1 MIHFYNV
8 YMQYGGYT
16 ALRDISMSVEKG
28 EFVFITGPSGAGKTS
43 LLKLIFG
50 MERPSSGQLLVN
62 SINLNRI
69 TPNALDMLRRNMGFI
84 FQDFK
89 LLNSRTVFEN
99 VAIALQ
105 IAGERS
111 SYIKQKTKR
120 VLKHVGLEG
129 KEQNFPMQL
138 SGGEQQRVAIARAIV
153 NNPMLIIADEPT
165 GNLDKERTKEIM
177 ALFRTIHLKG
187 TTVVIATHNY
197 DLFHKTDF
205 RNIVLNEGRLVEA

>member
-8 YMQYGGYT
+8 HMQYGGYT
-16 ALRDISMSVEKG
+16 ALRDISINVEKG

-43 LLKLIFG
+43 LLRLIFG

-69 TPNALDMLRRNMGFI
+69 KRNALDMLRRKMGFI

-105 IAGERS
+105 IAGERP
-111 SYIKQKTKR
+111 SYIRQKTKR

-129 KEQNFPMQL
+129 KEQNYPMQL

-153 NNPMLIIADEPT
+153 NDPMLIIADEPT
-165 GNLDKERTKEIM
+165 GNLDDDRTKEIM
-177 ALFRTIHLKG
+177 ALFQTIHLKG
-187 TTVVIATHNY
+187 TTVVVATHNH
-197 DLFHKTDF
+197 DLLQKTAF
-205 RNIVLNEGRLVEA
+205 RNIVLNEGRLVKA

>member
-8 YMQYGGYT
+8 YMQYGGYA
-16 ALRDISMSVEKG
+16 ALKNISMDVGKG

-69 TPNALDMLRRNMGFI
+69 KPDALDMLRRKMGFI

-105 IAGERS
+105 IAGES
-111 SYIKQKTKR
+111 QPYIRQKTKR

-153 NNPMLIIADEPT
+153 SNPILIIADEPT
-165 GNLDKERTKEIM
+165 GNLDEERTKEIM
-177 ALFRTIHLKG
+177 TLFHAIHLKG

-197 DLFHKTDF
+197 DLVHKTAF
-205 RNIVLNEGRLVEA
+205 RNIVLNEGRLVKA

>member
-8 YMQYGGYT
+8 YMQYGGYA
-16 ALRDISMSVEKG
+16 ALRNISMDVGKG

-69 TPNALDMLRRNMGFI
+69 KPNALDMLRRKMGFI

-111 SYIKQKTKR
+111 SYIRQKTKR

-129 KEQNFPMQL
+129 KEQNLPMQL

-165 GNLDKERTKEIM
+165 GNLDEERTREIM
-177 ALFRTIHLKG
+177 ALFKTIHLKG

-197 DLFHKTDF
+197 DLLHKTSF
-205 RNIVLNEGRLVEA
+205 RNIVLNEGRLVKA

>member
-8 YMQYGGYT
+8 HMQYGDYT
-16 ALRDISMSVEKG
+16 ALKDISISVEKG

-43 LLKLIFG
+43 LLRLIFG

-69 TPNALDMLRRNMGFI
+69 SRNALDMLRRKMGFI

-105 IAGERS
+105 IAGERQ
-111 SYIKQKTKR
+111 SYIRQKTKR

-165 GNLDKERTKEIM
+165 GNLDEKRTREIM
-177 ALFRTIHLKG
+177 SLLQTIHLKG
-187 TTVVIATHNY
+187 TTVVIATHNHN
-197 DLFHKTDF
+197 LFQNTSF
-205 RNIVLNEGRLVEA
+205 RNIVLNEGRLVKV

>member
-1 MIHFYNV
+1 MIHLYNV
-8 YMQYGGYT
+8 HMQYGDYT
-16 ALRDISMSVEKG
+16 ALKDISINVEKG

-62 SINLNRI
+62 SINLSRI
-69 TPNALDMLRRNMGFI
+69 SRNALDMLRRKMGFI

-105 IAGERS
+105 VAGESS
-111 SYIKQKTKR
+111 SYIRQKTKR

-129 KEQNFPMQL
+129 KEQIFPMQL

-165 GNLDKERTKEIM
+165 GNLDDKRTKEIM
-177 ALFRTIHLKG
+177 ALLQTIHLKG
-187 TTVVIATHNY
+187 TTVVIATHNH
-197 DLFHKTDF
+197 DLFQKTAF
-205 RNIVLNEGRLVEA
+205 RNIALNEGCLIKA